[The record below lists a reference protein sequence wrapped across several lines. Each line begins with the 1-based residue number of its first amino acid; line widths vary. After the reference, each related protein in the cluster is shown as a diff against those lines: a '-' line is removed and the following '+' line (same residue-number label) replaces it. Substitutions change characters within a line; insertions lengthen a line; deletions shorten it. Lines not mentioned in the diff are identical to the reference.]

1 MKKAKLLVAVL
12 MLASVAGCKEDEPTG
27 QVQTVDWYKAHP
39 AERAAVLAKCKD
51 NPGQL
56 AATPNCVNATR
67 AESATTWA
75 CNCTTCM
82 QLRGLEADEYGE
94 GNPPL

>member
-12 MLASVAGCKEDEPTG
+12 MLAGVAGCKVDGPAD

-67 AESATTWA
+67 AESATTWGA
-75 CNCTTCM
+75 
-82 QLRGLEADEYGE
+82 RGGGIKTPMPLTADQMKT
-94 GNPPL
+94 P